1 MMLRAKNITPLNT
14 RTSNEILVGS
24 TVKKK
29 WNKVKNRIFK
39 KEENFND
46 CSNGNGWKDLVS
58 EGSLKISYYTIDIDN
73 KQG

>member
-1 MMLRAKNITPLNT
+1 MILRAKNIITLNT

-39 KEENFND
+39 KEED
-46 CSNGNGWKDLVS
+46 CNECSYGNGWKDLVS